1 MKIQFIDNG
10 HWNNNQ
16 TGIKTLRE
24 AREALR
30 QKFCGS
36 WEDEKMQELDDIAH
50 DRATE
55 ANVGDVIVGA
65 TGTKWR
71 IAE

>member
-1 MKIQFIDNG
+1 MKVQFVDNG
-10 HWNNNQ
+10 RWNNNE
-16 TGIKTLRE
+16 TDIKTLRE
-24 AREALR
+24 AREVLR

-36 WEDEKMQELDDIAH
+36 WEDDKMQELDDIAH
-50 DRATE
+50 DKATE
-55 ANVGDVIVGA
+55 ANVGDIIVGA